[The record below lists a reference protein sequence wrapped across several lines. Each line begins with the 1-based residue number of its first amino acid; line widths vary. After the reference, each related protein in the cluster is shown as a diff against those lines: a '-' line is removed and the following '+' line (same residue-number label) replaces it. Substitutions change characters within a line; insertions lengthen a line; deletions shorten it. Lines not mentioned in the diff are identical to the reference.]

1 MDMNKILQ
9 WMDLAKKYQ
18 SNDFWS
24 GIFEQPSFDEFMK
37 SNFDFGQPGEAK
49 SEPVREKIFPP
60 TDIYLTDEEVILVA
74 DLPGYLKED
83 IQLSV
88 SGTKVLIKGSK
99 KNVMKGELVQQ
110 ERNSKDFQRIIQLP
124 EPTLPNEVRAKF
136 SNGVLIVSYKRL
148 YSNEEQVPIE

>member
-1 MDMNKILQ
+1 MDMNKMLQ

-37 SNFDFGQPGEAK
+37 SNFDFGQPGQAK
-49 SEPVREKIFPP
+49 SEPVRGKNFPP

-88 SGTKVLIKGSK
+88 SGIKVLIKGSK
-99 KNVMKGELVQQ
+99 KNLIKGELVQQ
-110 ERNSKDFQRIIQLP
+110 ERNSGDFERIIQLP
-124 EPTLPNEVRAKF
+124 EPAPPHQVRAKF
-136 SNGVLIVSYKRL
+136 SNGLLIVSYKRQ

>member
-1 MDMNKILQ
+1 
-9 WMDLAKKYQ
+9 MDLAKNYQ

-49 SEPVREKIFPP
+49 PKSEPVMSKNFPP

-74 DLPGYLKED
+74 ELPGYLKED

-88 SGTKVLIKGSK
+88 SGIKVLIKGSK
-99 KNVMKGELVQQ
+99 KDLMNGELVQK
-110 ERNSKDFQRIIQLP
+110 ERNSGDFQRIIQLP
-124 EPTLPNEVRAKF
+124 EPTLPNQVHAKF
-136 SNGVLIVSYKRL
+136 INGLLIVSYKRQF
-148 YSNEEQVPIE
+148 SNEEQVPIE